1 MQSNEKDMMPDP
13 AYMKRQININ
23 ENQRAIVIDW
33 LISVHLKFKLLDE
46 TLFLTVNILDR
57 YLSV

>member
-1 MQSNEKDMMPDP
+1 MMPDP
-13 AYMKRQININ
+13 SYMKRQLNIN

-33 LISVHLKFKLLDE
+33 LISVHFKFKLLDE

-57 YLSV
+57 YLSI